1 MANNFILRHA
11 ETAAEIGACFPVM
24 QQLRPKLQNA
34 DELIQR
40 LTLQQTQ
47 GYRLLALWRQERPV
61 ALAGYRQL
69 DNLIHGRFIYVDD
82 LVTASDERG
91 HGHGDRLID
100 ALRDIGREQ
109 QCDRLVLDTALSN
122 SLAQRFYFRA
132 GLLAL
137 GLHFTTDLS

>member
-11 ETAAEIGACFPVM
+11 ETAAEIGACFHVM

-34 DELIQR
+34 DDLIQR